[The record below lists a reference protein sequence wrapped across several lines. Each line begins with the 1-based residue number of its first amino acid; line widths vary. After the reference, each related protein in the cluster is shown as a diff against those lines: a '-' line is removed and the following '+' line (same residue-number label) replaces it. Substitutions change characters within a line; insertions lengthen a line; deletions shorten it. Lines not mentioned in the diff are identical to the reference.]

1 MNSLAAVPLGVQV
14 PRYRVRPPAVSSAG
28 QDAIDIAASCGLI
41 LDPWQRLFLEDAL
54 GERADGKW
62 AAFEAALI
70 VARQNGKGSILEA
83 LELAAL
89 FLWQVEEV
97 IHSAH
102 EFRTSKKAFL
112 RLLALVNRNRALKSR
127 VKQVYLSK
135 GEEGIELYAPKGR
148 DYGPRIRF
156 ATRTGGGGRGLTG
169 DLVILDEA
177 YNLTDDHMA
186 ALLPTMNAMPNPM
199 VVYTTSAPDKDLAPC
214 EVISGVRARALAGDV
229 ERLAYHE
236 YSVDLH
242 THECPEGCTE
252 HDDPMDVGTW
262 AKTNPGMGYRVMPET
277 LRAMTRGLSSRAF
290 AREVLGVGN
299 YPSNAVGWQVI
310 GEDTWTG
317 LSDRLS
323 HPRNPVCFAL
333 DVNPER
339 SMGAIAV
346 AGIRPDGLWHVEITD
361 HLVGVTWMVDRV
373 EQLVKRWKPCATV
386 VGNFG
391 PAAALIPDLEA
402 KGIKVIKASMG
413 ERAAAAGGL
422 VDACVRPPNAPASWR
437 PLLRHL
443 GQAPLT
449 TAVASA
455 VKIPIGKDGAFVLG
469 RGNPTQDICPMVAAA
484 GALWGF
490 RKFGGRTPTAPFA
503 LVGS

>member
-1 MNSLAAVPLGVQV
+1 
-14 PRYRVRPPAVSSAG
+14 VSTAG
-28 QDAIDIAASCGLI
+28 HEAIEVAEMAGLH
-41 LDPWQRLFLEDAL
+41 LDPWQQLVLIEAL
-54 GERADGKW
+54 GEQEDTFYNDLLNQEQRKW
-62 AAFEAALI
+62 AAFEVGL
-70 VARQNGKGSILEA
+70 VVSRQNGKGGILEA
-83 LELAAL
+83 RELAGMFAFGERLITHTAHLFDTSAEAFQRVLAL
-89 FLWQVEEV
+89 IENTPDFDAQVKKVSHSHGKEGIFLKSGQ
-97 IHSAH
+97 
-102 EFRTSKKAFL
+102 
-112 RLLALVNRNRALKSR
+112 RLLFKARSDR
-127 VKQVYLSK
+127 
-135 GEEGIELYAPKGR
+135 
-148 DYGPRIRF
+148 
-156 ATRTGGGGRGLTG
+156 GGRGFTG
-169 DLVILDEA
+169 DVVIMDEA
-177 YNLTDDHMA
+177 MYLSPAVIA
-186 ALLPTMNAMPNPM
+186 ALMPTVSARPNPQLW
-199 VVYTTSAPDKDLAPC
+199 YTGS
-214 EVISGVRARALAGDV
+214 AGDR
-229 ERLAYHE
+229 E
-236 YSVDLH
+236 SVH
-242 THECPEGCTE
+242 FG
-252 HDDPMDVGTW
+252 
-262 AKTNPGMGYRVMPET
+262 RV
-277 LRAMTRGLSSRAF
+277 RTRGLSSTDPSLCYLEWSVDVCTPTCPDDCSEHDR
-290 AREVLGVGN
+290 REAPETAAKANPALGIRISIDYVRNEFRSLGETEFNRERLGVGDW
-299 YPSNAVGWQVI
+299 PTDGMSWQLV

-469 RGNPTQDICPMVAAA
+469 RGNPSQDICPMVAAA